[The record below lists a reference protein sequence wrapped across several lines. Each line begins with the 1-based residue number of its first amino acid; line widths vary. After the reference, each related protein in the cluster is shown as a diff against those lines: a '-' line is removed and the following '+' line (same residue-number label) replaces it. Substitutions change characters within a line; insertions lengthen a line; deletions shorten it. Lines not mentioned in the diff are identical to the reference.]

1 MLCKHRNATFAQNKG
16 DYRNYQCKINIE
28 NYMKRWFNDR
38 ERGKLCFFFGGGR
51 ERWFELLGA
60 KCVTVAVYR
69 FGGIEYGDS
78 LCGTNRNVYDVMAT

>member
-1 MLCKHRNATFAQNKG
+1 M
-16 DYRNYQCKINIE
+16 
-28 NYMKRWFNDR
+28 
-38 ERGKLCFFFGGGR
+38 FFFGGGW

-78 LCGTNRNVYDVMAT
+78 RFVVRNEQERVRCYGNMSFTWLWNRSMGSTCTKHLNSW

>member
-1 MLCKHRNATFAQNKG
+1 MKLWIGFFPQSPTQLFKFTGQSNVIFASF
-16 DYRNYQCKINIE
+16 DFLLTY
-28 NYMKRWFNDR
+28 
-38 ERGKLCFFFGGGR
+38 
-51 ERWFELLGA
+51 FELLGA